1 MATIT
6 RDYNIMY
13 IKHILGE
20 HKVPPASMVKSK
32 FYSIQAYTAVDGN
45 KYVDAK
51 RDAPVV
57 FTLFVSKSKDIVH
70 CIKITEV
77 NPSILKRFFKKLTN
91 FDTREIELAG
101 TAKKTYQSVVT
112 KFPGIQEGAYR
123 TYKLSGIKK
132 VVEIDM
138 DVRFVTSARDKVVG
152 INDKFQTQNK

>member
-1 MATIT
+1 
-6 RDYNIMY
+6 MY
-13 IKHILGE
+13 VKHILGE
-20 HKVPPASMVKSK
+20 KRVPAVSMVKSK
-32 FYSIQAYTAVDGN
+32 FYSIQSYISVDDEKQVAG
-45 KYVDAK
+45 K

-77 NPSILKRFFKKLTN
+77 NPTILKRFFKRLTN
-91 FDTREIELAG
+91 LDTREIELSG
-101 TAKKTYQSVVT
+101 TAKKTYQSVVS

-138 DVRFVTSARDKVVG
+138 DVRFVTSARDRVVG

>member
-1 MATIT
+1 MAT
-6 RDYNIMY
+6 RNFNVMY
-13 IKHILGE
+13 VKHILGE
-20 HKVPPASMVKSK
+20 QKVPAASMVKSK
-32 FYSIQAYTAVDGN
+32 FYSIQSYVSVDDEKQVAG
-45 KYVDAK
+45 K

-77 NPSILKRFFKKLTN
+77 NPTILKRFFKRLTN
-91 FDTREIELAG
+91 LDTREIELSG
-101 TAKKTYQSVVT
+101 TAKKTYQSVVS

-138 DVRFVTSARDKVVG
+138 DVRFVTSARDRVVG
-152 INDKFQTQNK
+152 INEKFQTQNK